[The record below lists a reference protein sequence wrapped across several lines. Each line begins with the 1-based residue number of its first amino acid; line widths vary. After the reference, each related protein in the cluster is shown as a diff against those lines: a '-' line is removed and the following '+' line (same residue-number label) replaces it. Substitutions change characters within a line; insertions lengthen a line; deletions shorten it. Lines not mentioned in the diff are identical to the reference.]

1 MGNFNFQV
9 IHIKTNF
16 IAPFYGWGLNASR
29 LQSHYEDAVTVISF
43 NKKKQP
49 VHSLMPFI
57 KYKYT
62 GTNSNPPFY

>member
-43 NKKKQP
+43 NKKTTC
-49 VHSLMPFI
+49 SFI
-57 KYKYT
+57 DAIHKI
-62 GTNSNPPFY
+62 